1 MAIVV
6 PIVSKW
12 DPSGV
17 KQAQRDLDSIKDG
30 LGSFGR
36 KVAIGAAAA
45 ASGLVAF
52 GASAIKAAEEAKVE
66 DARLQNIATS
76 MGLFGDQTET
86 VVKRLQDFADATERA
101 TAVDGGLIKE
111 TQAQLLTFEELA
123 KTAGTVGG
131 SFDRATLAVL
141 DMRAANVGGAD
152 AAIGLG
158 KALQDPIK
166 GITALARNGVTFTDA
181 EKEMITA
188 LVEGGDILTA
198 QDKILRVIER
208 QVGGTAK
215 ATATASQRM
224 KISWEQ
230 IKEAVGKALLPS
242 FERLTTFVVEK
253 LVPAFQDWWQR
264 NGPQVEEVLR
274 QIGDVAYTI
283 ATEYLPPLVGSV
295 KDAVAGFKD
304 WWDQSETVRPFLEWF
319 ADYCKDNPDKV
330 RDFAAAVG
338 LVVVGFKALSAFS
351 TLATLIGGI
360 GTASAGAAPGI
371 AAAGSAAGISAG
383 GFMALAGA
391 LGAAAGAWAYFKYL
405 EKPEVQD
412 MMESDLNRVK
422 NEPWWKGFGA
432 GISSAPAMGFG
443 ATGGIVSRPTLAMI
457 GEAGP
462 EAVVPL
468 SSMPGAS
475 PLPGN
480 LGAGVTINVSGA
492 IDPVGVADQI
502 ARILNQRGYRN
513 GRAA

>member
-1 MAIVV
+1 VAIVV

-17 KQAQRDLDSIKDG
+17 KQAQRDLDNIKDG

-36 KVAIGAAAA
+36 KVAAGAAVAA
-45 ASGLVAF
+45 GGLVAF

-141 DMRAANVGGAD
+141 DMQAAGIGGENS
-152 AAIGLG
+152 AIALG

-166 GITALARNGVTFTDA
+166 GITALAKSGVTFTDA
-181 EKEMITA
+181 EKDMITA

-198 QDKILRVIER
+198 QDKILRAIER

-224 KISWEQ
+224 AISWEQ

-242 FERLTTFVVEK
+242 FERLTAFVVEK

-274 QIGDVAYTI
+274 KIGDTAYTI
-283 ATEYLPPLVGSV
+283 ATEYLPPLVQ
-295 KDAVAGFKD
+295 AVRDLVDDVKD
-304 WWDQSETVRPFLEWF
+304 WWAEQETLQGWLDKLQEWL
-319 ADYCKDNPDKV
+319 KENPDKV
-330 RDFAAAVG
+330 VN
-338 LVVVGFKALSAFS
+338 
-351 TLATLIGGI
+351 LATAFLALAAGIKAAMVISSFVSSIQLLIGFL
-360 GTASAGAAPGI
+360 SAGAGLV
-371 AAAGSAAGISAG
+371 AGMVAVALGLGYAWEWVTTKLLDSENVLLRILGHLYNIG
-383 GFMALAGA
+383 GFLNPAIGLPRLAVRQIGSLFA
-391 LGAAAGAWAYFKYL
+391 
-405 EKPEVQD
+405 
-412 MMESDLNRVK
+412 
-422 NEPWWKGFGA
+422 
-432 GISSAPAMGFG
+432 G
-443 ATGGIVSRPTLAMI
+443 ATGGVVTRPTLAMI

-468 SSMPGAS
+468 SSAPGAS
-475 PLPGN
+475 PLANGMGGN
-480 LGAGVTINVSGA
+480 VTINVSGA